1 MIDMQVKDY
10 RITSD
15 NSQIVVNKLR
25 RDEEGNVRK
34 TKEEEDS
41 LAFVGYYG
49 TLEHALN
56 GIVRDYTLSDE
67 VTIKTI
73 QEYRKACDDIVTAFK
88 NEIKLGVGADD

>member
-1 MIDMQVKDY
+1 MINMQVKDY

-15 NSQIVVNKLR
+15 NSQITVNKLR
-25 RDEEGNVRK
+25 RDENGSIRR
-34 TKEEEDS
+34 TKDDEES

-56 GIVRDYTLSDE
+56 GIVRDYTLSDA

-73 QEYRKACDDIVTAFK
+73 QEYKKACDDIVTAFK
-88 NEIKLGVGADD
+88 YEIKLGVTLDD

>member
-34 TKEEEDS
+34 TKDEEDS

-73 QEYRKACDDIVTAFK
+73 QEYRSACFDIIRAFR
-88 NEIKLGVGADD
+88 NEIQLGVSVDD

>member
-34 TKEEEDS
+34 TKDEEDS

-56 GIVRDYTLSDE
+56 GIVRD
-67 VTIKTI
+67 
-73 QEYRKACDDIVTAFK
+73 DIVTAFK

>member
-1 MIDMQVKDY
+1 MLNMKVKDY

-15 NSQIVVNKLR
+15 NSQIIVNKLR
-25 RDEEGNVRK
+25 RDENGNIRK
-34 TKEEEDS
+34 NKADEES
-41 LAFVGYYG
+41 LALVGYYG

-73 QEYRKACDDIVTAFK
+73 QEYRNACFEVIKDFR
-88 NEIKLGVGADD
+88 NELELGVKVDD